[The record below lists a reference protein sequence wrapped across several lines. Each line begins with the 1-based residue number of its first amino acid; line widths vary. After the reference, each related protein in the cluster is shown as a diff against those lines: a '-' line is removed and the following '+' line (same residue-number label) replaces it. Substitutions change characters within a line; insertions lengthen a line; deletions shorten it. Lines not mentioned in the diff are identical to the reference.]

1 MVKKNKAL
9 RSLSEVSQINT
20 KSMPSQEMSE
30 TIDISTSHKLANLD
44 NPSTQQEDH

>member
-20 KSMPSQEMSE
+20 KSMSE